1 MQPRRYRRLCSG
13 LQENRFL
20 VHPLLL
26 PPISSCPS
34 ASRLAVWT
42 RSLRNIILSCAVLIL
57 LAACASKP
65 AGPGYYRVVA
75 GDTLSK
81 IADRHGR
88 NVSDLVRWNKL
99 SNANQID
106 VGQVLRVA
114 PPGSSGSTGI
124 ASSGP
129 GSPPPPA
136 ATSPDSRLKAPPTVN
151 DKAPPQRIAL
161 VWPANGKV
169 SRSFNG
175 STSKGIS
182 ISNAAG
188 TPVVA
193 AAPGTVAYSGS
204 GLRGYGNLIILQ
216 HSDGFLTIYA
226 HNRKL
231 MVDEGQRVRQGQKIA
246 EMGNSDASSVQ
257 LYFEVRHQGTPTNPT
272 RLLPPR

>member
-1 MQPRRYRRLCSG
+1 M
-13 LQENRFL
+13 L
-20 VHPLLL
+20 V
-26 PPISSCPS
+26 
-34 ASRLAVWT
+34 
-42 RSLRNIILSCAVLIL
+42 L

-75 GDTLSK
+75 GDTLSR

-88 NVSDLVRWNKL
+88 SVSDLVRWNKL

-106 VGQVLRVA
+106 VGQLLRVA
-114 PPGSSGSTGI
+114 PPGSNPSAGGWAPSSTS
-124 ASSGP
+124 SSGP
-129 GSPPPPA
+129 GTSPPA
-136 ATSPDSRLKAPPTVN
+136 TTSPASRVKPPPTVA
-151 DKAPPQRIAL
+151 DKTPAQRISL
-161 VWPANGKV
+161 IWPASGKV
-169 SRSFNG
+169 TRNFNG

-188 TPVVA
+188 TPVNA
-193 AAPGTVAYSGS
+193 AAAGTVAYSGS

-231 MVDEGQRVRQGQKIA
+231 LVDEGQRVSQGQKIA

-257 LYFEVRHQGTPTNPT
+257 LYFEVRYQGTPTNPT

>member
-1 MQPRRYRRLCSG
+1 M
-13 LQENRFL
+13 
-20 VHPLLL
+20 
-26 PPISSCPS
+26 
-34 ASRLAVWT
+34 
-42 RSLRNIILSCAVLIL
+42 LIL

-88 NVSDLVRWNKL
+88 NVNDLVRWNKL

-114 PPGSSGSTGI
+114 PPGSSST

-129 GSPPPPA
+129 GTPPPPPA
-136 ATSPDSRLKAPPTVN
+136 ASPDSRLKAPPPVA
-151 DKAPPQRIAL
+151 DKAPPQRISL

-169 SRSFNG
+169 SRNFNG

-188 TPVVA
+188 TPVTA
-193 AAPGTVAYSGS
+193 AAAGTVAYSGS

-226 HNRKL
+226 HNQRL
-231 MVDEGQRVRQGQKIA
+231 LVDEGQRIQQGQKIA

-257 LYFEVRHQGTPTNPT
+257 LYFEVRYQGTPTNPT

>member
-1 MQPRRYRRLCSG
+1 M
-13 LQENRFL
+13 
-20 VHPLLL
+20 HPLLL
-26 PPISSCPS
+26 STVNTCPPWPRRAC
-34 ASRLAVWT
+34 WT
-42 RSLRNIILSCAVLIL
+42 RSLRNIILSCVVLVL

-114 PPGSSGSTGI
+114 PPGSRSTTGRTG
-124 ASSGP
+124 SSGP
-129 GSPPPPA
+129 SAPPPPA
-136 ATSPDSRLKAPPTVN
+136 EASPDSRVKAPPSVA

-161 VWPANGKV
+161 VWPASGKV
-169 SRSFNG
+169 SRNFNG

-182 ISNAAG
+182 ITNAAG
-188 TPVVA
+188 TPVMA
-193 AAPGTVAYSGS
+193 AAAGTVAYSGS

-226 HNRKL
+226 HNQKL
-231 MVDEGQRVRQGQKIA
+231 LVDEGQRIRQGQKIA
-246 EMGNSDASSVQ
+246 EMGSSDASSVQ
-257 LYFEVRHQGTPTNPT
+257 LYFEVRYQGTPTNPT

>member
-1 MQPRRYRRLCSG
+1 V
-13 LQENRFL
+13 L
-20 VHPLLL
+20 V
-26 PPISSCPS
+26 
-34 ASRLAVWT
+34 
-42 RSLRNIILSCAVLIL
+42 L

-75 GDTLSK
+75 GDTLSR

-88 NVSDLVRWNKL
+88 SVSDLVRWNKL

-106 VGQVLRVA
+106 VGQMLRVA
-114 PPGSSGSTGI
+114 PPGSSSSTSTGP
-124 ASSGP
+124 STP
-129 GSPPPPA
+129 PPPPA
-136 ATSPDSRLKAPPTVN
+136 TTSPASRVKTPPAVA
-151 DKAPPQRIAL
+151 DKAPAQRIGL

-169 SRSFNG
+169 TRNFNG

-182 ISNAAG
+182 ISNSAG
-188 TPVVA
+188 TPVA
-193 AAPGTVAYSGS
+193 AAAAGTVAYSGS

-226 HNRKL
+226 HNQKL
-231 MVDEGQRVRQGQKIA
+231 LVDEGQRVRQGQKIA

-257 LYFEVRHQGTPTNPT
+257 LYFEVRYQGTPTNPT